1 VRSVQPRYIP
11 LPYQDAPDSG
21 RLILRDG
28 STATVRT
35 TRPDD
40 KEALTAFFGSL
51 SDESKIQ
58 RFFSQSVPSAKLIE
72 LFCDSSNPRVT
83 LSLIVTRLAEPPAH
97 IIAAGTYMAR
107 NETTAEIALTVDDAF
122 QGKGI
127 GTLLLERLA
136 LLAAANGF
144 RQFWAVTMLDN
155 RAMLDVFRDSGFACR
170 TKADGGYIEIDLSV
184 IPSEASVARAE
195 LRDRVLT
202 TTSLLPFFQPSSV
215 AVIGA
220 SRNPANIGG
229 RILNALTVRTIID

>member
-1 VRSVQPRYIP
+1 MCVRSVRPRYIP

-40 KEALTAFFGSL
+40 KVALTAFFGSL

-58 RFFSQSVPSAKLIE
+58 RFFGRTVPSAKIIE
-72 LFCDSSNPRVT
+72 SFCDSSNPRAS
-83 LSLIVTRLAEPPAH
+83 LSLIVTRLAEPQAR

-107 NETTAEIALTVDDAF
+107 NETTAEIALSVDDAF

-136 LLAAANGF
+136 LLAVANGF
-144 RQFWAVTMLDN
+144 RRFWAVTQLDN
-155 RAMLDVFRDSGFACR
+155 RAMLDVFRNSGFECL
-170 TKADGGYIEIDLSV
+170 TKTDGGYIEIDLSAAAKRWS
-184 IPSEASVARAE
+184 PPGRAAQPARRW
-195 LRDRVLT
+195 LGSPRPTDRFRCIRRRFL
-202 TTSLLPFFQPSSV
+202 SGIQIQSF
-215 AVIGA
+215 
-220 SRNPANIGG
+220 G
-229 RILNALTVRTIID
+229 RQRAWLCC